1 MATLVKFLKEGKDIL
16 AIFPQH
22 KEFNGYRRDNLSCYS
37 HIGQHSVAAPEY
49 IKRLNEASK
58 KEYADLQ
65 TELESIGYTLKVLNH
80 S

>member
-1 MATLVKFLKEGKDIL
+1 MATLVRFYKEGKDVL

-37 HIGQHSVAAPEY
+37 HIGQHSLAAPEY
-49 IKRLNEASK
+49 VKRLHEASK
-58 KEYADLQ
+58 NEYTDLLS
-65 TELESIGYTLKVLNH
+65 ELESIGYNLKVLNH